1 MSSFAEKKSFCEK
14 EREGNIRRNEELLR
28 RFGIFLREIKPTS
41 QQKKEYFATHSES
54 ESAPDSNPT
63 QVPCV
68 PGLLVP
74 YVPGLLDSVSK
85 ELIEIK
91 SDENEEISERKKVS
105 CEEYLRKRDV
115 ILMEG
120 EIALVRQQKLE
131 EKLEITNEFETLS
144 IERIEISSDEDEEIS
159 RSKKVSCEEYLIK
172 REDVILMEEE
182 IALVRQQKLEEKLEI
197 TNEFETLSIERIEI
211 SSDEDEEISRS
222 KKVSCEEYLI
232 KREDVILMEEE
243 IALVRQQKL
252 EEKLEITNEF
262 ETLSIERIEIS
273 SDEDEEI
280 SRTKKVSYEEY
291 LRKREDVILMEEEIT
306 LVSIYTRQQ
315 KLEENLEIPDSKEIT
330 NEFET
335 LSIERSGRHLKPVV
349 YTEEELT
356 T

>member
-1 MSSFAEKKSFCEK
+1 M
-14 EREGNIRRNEELLR
+14 
-28 RFGIFLREIKPTS
+28 
-41 QQKKEYFATHSES
+41 
-54 ESAPDSNPT
+54 
-63 QVPCV
+63 
-68 PGLLVP
+68 
-74 YVPGLLDSVSK
+74 LDRVSK

-91 SDENEEISERKKVS
+91 SDEDEEISQRKKVS
-105 CEEYLRKRDV
+105 CEEYLR
-115 ILMEG
+115 
-120 EIALVRQQKLE
+120 
-131 EKLEITNEFETLS
+131 
-144 IERIEISSDEDEEIS
+144 
-159 RSKKVSCEEYLIK
+159 K

-182 IALVRQQKLEEKLEI
+182 IALVRQQKLEKKLEI